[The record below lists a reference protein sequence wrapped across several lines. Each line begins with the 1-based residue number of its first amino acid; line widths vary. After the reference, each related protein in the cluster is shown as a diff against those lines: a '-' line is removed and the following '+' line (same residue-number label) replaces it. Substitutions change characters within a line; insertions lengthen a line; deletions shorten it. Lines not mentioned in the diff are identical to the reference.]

1 MNTEKTGETEEK
13 TLQEAFAELEQ
24 LAERLEDRETSLE
37 ESFALYQKGSALI
50 RTCTEKLDTVEKKML
65 QLNEDGTYSEFSR

>member
-24 LAERLEDRETSLE
+24 LADLSEGDRS
-37 ESFALYQKGSALI
+37 
-50 RTCTEKLDTVEKKML
+50 DP
-65 QLNEDGTYSEFSR
+65 

>member
-37 ESFALYQKGSALI
+37 ESFAL
-50 RTCTEKLDTVEKKML
+50 
-65 QLNEDGTYSEFSR
+65 